1 MNFASIRKCTLP
13 LGSALLSSFLL
24 SGNIAKANIS
34 ISPMVVE
41 TEAKRNQAQ
50 GRITVSNPN
59 SRNFRARIY
68 TSPFTY
74 DKEKG
79 FKTLSSSPFDL
90 APYLQ
95 FSPTELK
102 VDGSSKRNIRFI
114 VRFPPNLPD
123 GEYRTMIFT
132 ENLRKRTV
140 NKTDTAKNV
149 TFRTNIT
156 PRIGV
161 ALYVRKGDVSPNLT
175 TQSARFDPKSNK
187 IQLLIGNT
195 GKASAIVAGNWKLK
209 KGKEVIQKGKIRDTT
224 VLAQGE
230 RFLKM
235 RSQNKSQLKLA
246 PGEYQLTGELGW
258 GLNKKKRIP
267 FNVNVT
273 IPPK

>member
-13 LGSALLSSFLL
+13 LGSVLLSSFLL
-24 SGNIAKANIS
+24 SANIAKANIS

-50 GRITVSNPN
+50 GSITVSNPN
-59 SRNFRARIY
+59 SQNFRARVY

-95 FSPTELK
+95 FSPTELQ

-132 ENLRKRTV
+132 ESLRKRTV
-140 NKTDTAKNV
+140 NKTDTANNV

-175 TQSARFDPKSNK
+175 AQSARFDPKSNK

-195 GKASAIVAGNWKLK
+195 GKASAIVAGDWKLK

-224 VLAQGE
+224 VLAEGE
-230 RFLKM
+230 RLLKM
-235 RSQNKSQLKLA
+235 KSQNKSQPKLA

-273 IPPK
+273 IPAK